1 MATIMSTAG
10 TMLGTVAT
18 TATALTDTVSL
29 LGKGI
34 SALSVK
40 METLHKGIRT
50 DARLQDK
57 TLIVESVH
65 KVVDAHLD
73 ILEAFHRK
81 NGGSEPFDRPGL
93 AQAMVLEYTRHA
105 TAPSHEA

>member
-10 TMLGTVAT
+10 TVLGTVAT

-29 LGKGI
+29 LGKGV

-40 METLHKGIRT
+40 MDTLHKGIRT
-50 DARLQDK
+50 DARLQEK

-65 KVVDAHLD
+65 KVVDSHLD

-81 NGGSEPFDRPGL
+81 NGGEKPFDRAAL
-93 AQAMVLEYTRHA
+93 AETMVIEYTRHA
-105 TAPSHEA
+105 TA